1 MTLKKRFPCLAAG
14 MLALI
19 ATCGLS
25 GCGNEYKPDSSLHY
39 FDNGDSYRVIELK
52 SEQPEHIE
60 SYGLYAFVM
69 PFAASPFESFD
80 LTIDKESY
88 RPGTLFFKDADA
100 INRDGIEVVSACLNL
115 SATNLADTATA
126 CMSTRLYTF
135 TELIDSSRTSTT
147 VSTGNLEGRYTAGFV
162 ADVDEYTFVYRDLSK
177 KDGKEITAGEFT
189 VLVNGPC
196 WVDIFIPYAL

>member
-80 LTIDKESY
+80 LTIDKESF
-88 RPGTLFFKDADA
+88 RPGTVFFKDQDA
-100 INRDGIEVVSACLNL
+100 INRNGIEVVYDCLNL
-115 SATNLADTATA
+115 SAKNLTDTAIECT
-126 CMSTRLYTF
+126 STKLYTF
-135 TELIDSSRTSTT
+135 AELIDSSITSVPVNTK
-147 VSTGNLEGRYTAGFV
+147 NLEGIYTAGFV
-162 ADVDEYTFVYRDLSK
+162 ADVDEYTFSYRDLSK
-177 KDGKEITAGEFT
+177 KDGTEVATGEFT
-189 VLVNGPC
+189 VLFNGPC
-196 WVDIFIPYAL
+196 WVDFFKPYEV